1 MRGMLAGMSKYSMT
15 SLRERRAELGLVQ
28 MNLWIREEDRAAF
41 AAAVEPFKQRAG
53 ELDPTQ
59 RPGRKRQEAGRA
71 SPLHLERRKTLAP
84 PETPQR
90 PAERR
95 SAPRPAIA
103 LPCRLIFP
111 TKPPAHIRNA
121 MKDEGW
127 FYDKLAGTWTADDA
141 DLVELWIDELT
152 RDWHAKIIGPAGG

>member
-1 MRGMLAGMSKYSMT
+1 MFAGMSKHSMT

-28 MNLWIREEDRAAF
+28 MNLWIRDEDRAAF
-41 AAAVEPFKQRAG
+41 AAAVEPFKRRAG
-53 ELDPTQ
+53 ELDPAQ
-59 RPGRKRQEAGRA
+59 RPGRKRQEAARVL
-71 SPLHLERRKTLAP
+71 PHLERRKTPAP

-90 PAERR
+90 PAAGR
-95 SAPRPAIA
+95 SAPRPAIT

-127 FYDKLAGTWTADDA
+127 CYDELAGTWTASDP
-141 DLVELWIDELT
+141 DLVELWIEELT
-152 RDWHAKIIGPAGG
+152 RDWHARIIAPAGG

>member
-1 MRGMLAGMSKYSMT
+1 MRGMLAGMSKQSMT

-28 MNLWIREEDRAAF
+28 MNLWIRDEDRAAF
-41 AAAVEPFKQRAG
+41 AAAVEPFKRRAG
-53 ELDPTQ
+53 ELDPAQ
-59 RPGRKRQEAGRA
+59 RPGRKRQEAARA
-71 SPLHLERRKTLAP
+71 SPLHLERWKTPAP

-90 PAERR
+90 PAAGR
-95 SAPRPAIA
+95 SAPRPVIT

-127 FYDKLAGTWTADDA
+127 GYDKLSGVWSTDRGWLA
-141 DLVELWIDELT
+141 ERWIEELT
-152 RDWHAKIIGPAGG
+152 RDWHARII

>member
-1 MRGMLAGMSKYSMT
+1 MT

-41 AAAVEPFKQRAG
+41 AAVVEPFKQRAG
-53 ELDPTQ
+53 ELDPAQ
-59 RPGRKRQEAGRA
+59 RPGRKRQEAARA
-71 SPLHLERRKTLAP
+71 SSLHLERRKP
-84 PETPQR
+84 PTPQEMPQR
-90 PAERR
+90 PADRR

-141 DLVELWIDELT
+141 DLVELWIEELT
-152 RDWHAKIIGPAGG
+152 SDWHARIIGPAGG

>member
-1 MRGMLAGMSKYSMT
+1 MSKHSMA
-15 SLRERRAELGLVQ
+15 SLRERRAALGLVQ

-41 AAAVEPFKQRAG
+41 TAAVEPFKQRAG
-53 ELDPTQ
+53 ELDPAQ
-59 RPGRKRQEAGRA
+59 RPGRKRQEFARA
-71 SPLHLERRKTLAP
+71 SSRPVARQKP
-84 PETPQR
+84 PEAPQR

-111 TKPPAHIRNA
+111 TAPPAHICNA

-127 FYDKLAGTWTADDA
+127 GYDKLSGVWTANQA
-141 DLVELWIDELT
+141 DLVEIWLAELT
-152 RDWHAKIIGPAGG
+152 AVWHARIIGPIADNDRKQN